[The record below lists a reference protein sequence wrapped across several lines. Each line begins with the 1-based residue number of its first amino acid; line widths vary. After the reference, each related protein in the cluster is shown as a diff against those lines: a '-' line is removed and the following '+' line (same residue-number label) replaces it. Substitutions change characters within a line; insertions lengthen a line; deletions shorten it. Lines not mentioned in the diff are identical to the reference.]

1 MYGESNRATLSDI
14 KFHYL
19 NQTREDLVLMPNR
32 ASQGLARFSPKSDYI
47 AYSSTESGQFEVYVQ
62 PFPPNGIKSIVSSG
76 GGEEPIWS
84 SNGDK
89 LYYRNVNGNNWMVVT
104 CTLEPT
110 FSAGVPELLF
120 SGLYVNVF
128 GYSYDIS
135 PDGQH
140 FLLLRP
146 VSNARTASRLKVV
159 KNWFEELNRL
169 TPTE

>member
-1 MYGESNRATLSDI
+1 MYGESNPTTSADI
-14 KFHYL
+14 KFHFS
-19 NQTREDLVLMPNR
+19 NETKEDLVLMPNR
-32 ASQGLARFSPKSDYI
+32 GDQLLASFSPNSDYI
-47 AYSSTESGQFEVYVQ
+47 AYMSDESGQSEVYVQ
-62 PFPPNGIKSIVSSG
+62 PFPSNDNRWTVSSD

-84 SNGDK
+84 PKGDK

-120 SGLYVNVF
+120 SGPYVNVP

-135 PDGQH
+135 PDGQR
-140 FLLLRP
+140 FLLLKP

-159 KNWFEELNRL
+159 KNWFEEVNRL
-169 TPTE
+169 APAE